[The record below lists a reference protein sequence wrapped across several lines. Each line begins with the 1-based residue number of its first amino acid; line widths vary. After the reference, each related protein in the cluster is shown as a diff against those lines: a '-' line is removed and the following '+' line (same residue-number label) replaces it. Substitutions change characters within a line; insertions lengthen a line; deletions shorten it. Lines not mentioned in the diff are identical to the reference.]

1 MSNGRVKH
9 TTINTTPRKT
19 DMSSKQTLLLLP
31 TMCLKYFVEFA
42 LCNHGEYM
50 GSHHCNGTTPC
61 DILQQ
66 HFHYVQD
73 NFPIPWPPDMP
84 LDTQNERAALA
95 CTTCANKH
103 RDNLDPDKQPVK
115 YMAPTNNFQVT
126 EISPPDCNTSLPLR
140 VVKIKAAED
149 FQVETRVNGTEDVHK
164 KTKQNEGSEDEY
176 DYDYKALSDAD
187 DDEWSTP
194 QSGTPVETQQVHNE
208 LATLDQRDCN
218 QDQRDGCPS
227 YLTQQRQPKP
237 ATENQTVHHSPTRL
251 DQSDYIQSQPNK
263 PHSYFAQ
270 HTQAAPFVPLGY
282 WLGPFTSGSWLP
294 YPMPPFMMQLAPLHG
309 PMLPQWHGG
318 MPLLFAAS
326 KGANTGPY
334 NSSPQP
340 MPSPVPGHAA
350 IPTIPAVLPRPPAMP
365 PSTALLPCPRQ
376 APFIVGTMTD
386 AYLRIQAARRRHLR
400 ERTQRARPSLRNSF
414 PTRNMALAEFVVN
427 KRNRRGQNISMNTLA
442 EVETDSW
449 SSLTSADE
457 EWDAEG
463 GMEEDA
469 GAREIAQATCRFSCR
484 LVTMM

>member
-19 DMSSKQTLLLLP
+19 GISSIQTFLLLP

-42 LCNHGEYM
+42 SCDHGEYM
-50 GSHHCNGTTPC
+50 GSHHCNDTTPC
-61 DILQQ
+61 HILQQ

-73 NFPIPWPPDMP
+73 NFAIPWSPDLP
-84 LDTQNERAALA
+84 LDTQKERAAFA

-103 RDNLDPDKQPVK
+103 RDKLDPDKQPVK
-115 YMAPTNNFQVT
+115 YQAPTNNFQVT
-126 EISPPDCNTSLPLR
+126 EISPPGCTALLPLR
-140 VVKIKAAED
+140 VVEVKAAED
-149 FQVETRVNGTEDVHK
+149 FQVETKVSGTEDAQK

-187 DDEWSTP
+187 NDEWSTP
-194 QSGTPVETQQVHNE
+194 QSRTPVETQKVHNE
-208 LATLDQRDCN
+208 LATFDQRDSN
-218 QDQRDGCPS
+218 HDQRDGCPS

-251 DQSDYIQSQPNK
+251 DRSDYIQSQPNK
-263 PHSYFAQ
+263 PPSYFAQ

-282 WLGPFTSGSWLP
+282 WLGSFTAGGWLP
-294 YPMPPFMMQLAPLHG
+294 YPMPPFMMQLAPLYG
-309 PMLPQWHGG
+309 PMLPQWHAG
-318 MPLLFAAS
+318 MPSLSAAS

-340 MPSPVPGHAA
+340 MPSRVPSHAA
-350 IPTIPAVLPRPPAMP
+350 TPTIPAVLLRRPATP

-386 AYLRIQAARRRHLR
+386 AYLRTQAAGRRHVR
-400 ERTQRARPSLRNSF
+400 ERTRHARPSLRDSL

-427 KRNRRGQNISMNTLA
+427 KRNRRGQSTSMDALA

-449 SSLTSADE
+449 SSVTSAGE

-463 GMEEDA
+463 GMVEDP
-469 GAREIAQATCRFSCR
+469 GPMEIAQATCRFSCR